1 MTKKDYVAEAKR
13 EYMREWRKNNR
24 EKLKAAQ
31 KRYWDKKAEQVE
43 AAEKERQAAAGA

>member
-31 KRYWDKKAEQVE
+31 KGIGIKRPN
-43 AAEKERQAAAGA
+43 R